1 MLIDVHTHVIP
12 EKLPDFA
19 GRDGGNRWPTMDPI
33 DACNSRIMIAGKN
46 FRTVTDQSWSV
57 SRRLE
62 DMSGEGVE
70 RQVLSPM
77 PNLFSYWGEP
87 GDTLDFSRYINGE
100 IAAMVHAEPERFYG
114 LGQVP
119 LQDPDLAAKELAP
132 IREMGLM
139 GVEIGTNVNGASL
152 ADPKFLPF
160 FIEAEKLRMPIFIHA
175 QHPGGTERFTGAP
188 FLENL
193 IGFPQENTL
202 AAATLI
208 SGGVI
213 ERCPGLRVLFSHGGG
228 GFALVLPRLDQGW
241 RTMERFL
248 PRLPSSY
255 IDNFYFDT
263 LFFDARGIGL
273 LIEKFGAKRVMVG
286 SDYPFVI
293 REVPPGKHLTEL
305 EGLEDLDDSTI
316 QAIHSGSCLEFLGI

>member
-286 SDYPFVI
+286 SDYPFAI